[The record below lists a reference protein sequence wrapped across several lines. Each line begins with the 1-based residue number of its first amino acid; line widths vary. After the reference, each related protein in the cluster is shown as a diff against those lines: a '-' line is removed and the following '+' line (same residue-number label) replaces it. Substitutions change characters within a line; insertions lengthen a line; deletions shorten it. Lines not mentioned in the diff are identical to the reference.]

1 MRYYKILPKEKC
13 VSQMK
18 TIDDWSLGSAP
29 GISGQSYVLITSIV
43 DFDEMSDIS
52 EIFPAQGSP
61 SISSIIDAFMG
72 DRVRA
77 IHDAW
82 FQYRGWDLNS
92 RYRWSVHRLMWTHLS
107 EGPPGLGCDIAHADW
122 QRQEI
127 HRHIII
133 AQPKNIS
140 FDEFKVMVEQV
151 VSSQP
156 YWLRRITVRPAGNS
170 IYAGLKMLG
179 TARNAL
185 FTGALNMPSLNS
197 DAYLDEE
204 AYGRNALKERF
215 LPFESASN

>member
-1 MRYYKILPKEKC
+1 MRYYKISPSEKC

-18 TIDDWSLGSAP
+18 MIDHLSCGSGP
-29 GISGQSYVLITSIV
+29 GLSGKSYVLITSSINPDDMLDV
-43 DFDEMSDIS
+43 IKL
-52 EIFPAQGSP
+52 FPTHGLP

-82 FQYRGWDLNS
+82 FDKRGWDLNS
-92 RYRWSVHRLMWTHLS
+92 RYRRSVHRLMWTHIS

-127 HRHIII
+127 HRNIII

-140 FDEFKVMVEQV
+140 FEEFKVMVEQV

-156 YWLRRITVRPAGNS
+156 SWLRNITIRPAGNS

-185 FTGALNMPSLNS
+185 FTGALSMPPLNS

-204 AYGRNALKERF
+204 SYGRDALRARF
-215 LPFESASN
+215 LPFESDRN